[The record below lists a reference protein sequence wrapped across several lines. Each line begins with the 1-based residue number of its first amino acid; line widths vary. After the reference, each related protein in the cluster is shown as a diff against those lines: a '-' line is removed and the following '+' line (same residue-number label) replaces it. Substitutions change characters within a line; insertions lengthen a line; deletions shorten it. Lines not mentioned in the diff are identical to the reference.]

1 MQIPWL
7 CCPSARSI
15 SFTHHRNTSTTGR
28 KSSTPAEAKNINRL
42 IVQFAHKNVYAS
54 IESEDVR
61 ALVDAEIDK
70 VIFGKTAF
78 VQTPK

>member
-1 MQIPWL
+1 
-7 CCPSARSI
+7 
-15 SFTHHRNTSTTGR
+15 
-28 KSSTPAEAKNINRL
+28 
-42 IVQFAHKNVYAS
+42 NVYAS

-78 VQTPK
+78 VPTPK